1 MNATLYS
8 LTFLVSV
15 LELVISYRNTE
26 RYVEVTE
33 SDCNRTYRFNRWRK
47 MTLEYYN
54 TYVYFGKNQQKPVCY
69 LNIVNN
75 DKDKS
80 ICIKDIVSERYD
92 VDSDILYRWQHN
104 SCIKMFRY
112 FIGYLPYHLQNGY
125 TCSDFKYKPMCT
137 DKSEVYAVFNDVD
150 ELLSQPAIVE
160 IFTKGKY
167 DPITTKRP
175 TTPYWNDNND
185 DDDYDYE
192 KSMDTGTLMKI
203 VFGSVCVLVFLIACC
218 IFGKVKQSSTTN
230 ANGGFHQ
237 QPNQQPNYHSVNQQ
251 MYTEDAPSY
260 DTLMRQQQT
269 HIDGDGTAWQINDP
283 VFVGG
288 GRLGPMNTPTA
299 PVASAAMNT
308 LTVPVAPTSVI
319 QPTAP
324 EVPPTSTTNLPS
336 NNDQPTPY
344 NNSNEPIVN
353 QSLPSVPP
361 PSYDDLDFKSP
372 PPPYIGLGE

>member
-1 MNATLYS
+1 MDANFYRIVL
-8 LTFLVSV
+8 LVSI
-15 LELVISYRNTE
+15 LELVISNRNTE
-26 RYVEVTE
+26 RHVEVTE
-33 SDCNRTYRFNRWRK
+33 SNCNRTYRFNRWRK

-54 TYVYFGKNQQKPVCY
+54 TYVYFEENQPKPVCY

-80 ICIKDIVSERYD
+80 ICIKYNNAERYD
-92 VDSDILYRWQHN
+92 VDSFLYLWHQE

-112 FIGYLPYHLQNGY
+112 FIGYLPYHLENGY
-125 TCSDFKYKPMCT
+125 TCSDFKYTPMCT
-137 DKSEVYAVFNDVD
+137 DKSEVYAVFNDV
-150 ELLSQPAIVE
+150 EEYLSMPAKVE

-175 TTPYWNDNND
+175 TTPYWYDNND
-185 DDDYDYE
+185 DDDYDNYSN
-192 KSMDTGTLMKI
+192 SMDTATMMKI
-203 VFGSVCVLVFLIACC
+203 VFGTVCVLVFLFTCCAC
-218 IFGKVKQSSTTN
+218 GKVKQSSSTN
-230 ANGGFHQ
+230 ANGGFNQ
-237 QPNQQPNYHSVNQQ
+237 LPNQQSNYHSVNQQ
-251 MYTEDAPSY
+251 MHTEDAPSY

-269 HIDGDGTAWQINDP
+269 HIDGDGTAWQIHDP

-299 PVASAAMNT
+299 PVASVAMNT
-308 LTVPVAPTSVI
+308 PTVPVAPTPVI
-319 QPTAP
+319 EPTAP
-324 EVPPTSTTNLPS
+324 EIPPFSTNLPS

-361 PSYDDLDFKSP
+361 PSYDELDFKSP
-372 PPPYIGLGE
+372 PPPPYIGQGE